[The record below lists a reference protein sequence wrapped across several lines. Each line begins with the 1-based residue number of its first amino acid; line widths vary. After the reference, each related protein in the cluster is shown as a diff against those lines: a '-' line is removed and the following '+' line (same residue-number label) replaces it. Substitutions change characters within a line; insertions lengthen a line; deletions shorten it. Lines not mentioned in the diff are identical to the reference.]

1 MSGLPSPQLSG
12 DLREIGLAINVDL
25 PIPTGIPS
33 AFIAE
38 QNVRLGLYR
47 RISNIA
53 DEGELDALASEF
65 EDRFGRLPDQ
75 LSNLFYQIRVKIMAE
90 DAGLASVANEGDQ
103 MVLRYPALP
112 EGSPNRSLPNVGFGA
127 RPGKNAYWMQ
137 FQESNPEWRER
148 LTALLKGL
156 QNL

>member
-1 MSGLPSPQLSG
+1 
-12 DLREIGLAINVDL
+12 
-25 PIPTGIPS
+25 IPS

-47 RISNIA
+47 RISNIV
-53 DEGELDALASEF
+53 DEAELDALASEF
-65 EDRFGRLPDQ
+65 EDRFGKLPDQ

-90 DAGLASVANEGDQ
+90 DAGLASVSNEGDQ

-112 EGSPNRSLPNVGFGA
+112 EGSPARSLPNVGFGA

-148 LTALLKGL
+148 LTALLKAL